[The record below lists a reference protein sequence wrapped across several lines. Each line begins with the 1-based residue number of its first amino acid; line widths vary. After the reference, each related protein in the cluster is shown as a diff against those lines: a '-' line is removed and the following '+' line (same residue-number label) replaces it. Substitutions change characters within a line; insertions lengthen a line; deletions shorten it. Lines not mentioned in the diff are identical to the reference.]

1 MNKQE
6 SWTPARIIYAVL
18 MSGLLLGYLAVI
30 ATYKDYTAT
39 GQDFVFP
46 GFVWPLRVIS
56 AVMAI
61 VLGKLWKD
69 KGFWILMAYLL
80 LKIVR
85 VAVSGPQNLFEY
97 TVSDNLM
104 TGFWVFTACYGMARV
119 FSRKQLKQVLNVN
132 VSIWT
137 LGMVISSCLGIY
149 AAWRGTPIYTIGKG
163 AVWGITWRNRLFFT
177 FFPTVS
183 GSVASFSA
191 MLALCSAIVAKH
203 KGIKALFLL
212 SMIPM
217 FVALCLTDSRCAQV
231 TISAGIAMMA
241 GVFILRGLREHARI
255 RNRNS
260 WYAWAAAVVSMGV
273 IFVALVLLCMKTISG
288 FNHVKAE
295 GLLIPRAF
303 AEGTGVKKIVSNR
316 GYTGDNVLTSRPMI
330 WKSAIYVIKNNPAYL
345 LYGTSVLNPMTEV
358 NTSPIMTFRAS
369 HCHCMPLM
377 ILLEN
382 GIPGLLLIG
391 AFMIRAAFASFR
403 LVLKTKTKQEVVVVP
418 LIVSVL
424 LGELIECF
432 LWLRTG
438 TCPTLAFFFVAIG
451 ILLTTGQKQK
461 TEDVTV
467 TQ

>member
-18 MSGLLLGYLAVI
+18 ISGLLLGYLAVI

-61 VLGKLWKD
+61 ILGKLWKD

-85 VAVSGPQNLFEY
+85 VAIPGPQNLFEY
-97 TVSDNLM
+97 TVSDHLM

-119 FSRKQLKQVLNVN
+119 FSRRQLKQVLNVN

-137 LGMVISSCLGIY
+137 VGMVISSCLGVY
-149 AAWRGTPIYTIGKG
+149 AAWRGAPIYTIGKG
-163 AVWGITWRNRLFFT
+163 AIWGITWENRLFLV

-183 GSVASFSA
+183 GSVVSFSA
-191 MLALCSAIVAKH
+191 LVALCSAIVAKH
-203 KGIKALFLL
+203 KGIKVLFLL

-217 FVALCLTDSRCAQV
+217 FIALCLTDSRCAQV

-241 GVFILRGLREHARI
+241 GVFILRGLREHARK

-273 IFVALVLLCMKTISG
+273 IFVVLVLLCMKTITA

-303 AEGTGVKKIVSNR
+303 AEGTEVKTVVSNR
-316 GYTGDNVLTSRPMI
+316 GYTGDNVLTNRPMI
-330 WKSAIYVIKNNPAYL
+330 WKAAIQILRNNPMFL
-345 LYGTSVLNPMTEV
+345 LWGASVKGAMSLV
-358 NTSPIMTFRAS
+358 NASEIMTGPVS

-391 AFMIRAAFASFR
+391 TFMVRAAFASFR
-403 LVLKTKTKQEVVVVP
+403 LVLKAKTKQEVVVVP

-451 ILLTTGQKQK
+451 ILLDRKS
-461 TEDVTV
+461 VV
-467 TQ
+467 